1 VKLKHADLI
10 DQTLETQLDE
20 DGKPTTV
27 QAKVVKL
34 MTAIYDEAL
43 EHGNLNASDELIE
56 STNFIEEVLMDTD
69 LFSFEERVDLRD
81 RLEVIRLTLTMGI
94 QGQEWGQESFDREDE
109 DAVTEVAIPV
119 LTADEFYEVLF
130 DAIGLYL
137 HETPEAISL

>member
-1 VKLKHADLI
+1 MKLKHADLI

-81 RLEVIRLTLTMGI
+81 RLEVIRLTLTMAI
-94 QGQEWGQESFDREDE
+94 QGQQWGQESFDREDE

>member
-1 VKLKHADLI
+1 MKLKHADLI

-56 STNFIEEVLMDTD
+56 STNFIEEVLMNTD

-81 RLEVIRLTLTMGI
+81 RLEVIRLTLTMAI
-94 QGQEWGQESFDREDE
+94 QGQQWGQESFDREDE

>member
-56 STNFIEEVLMDTD
+56 STNFIEEVLMNTD

-81 RLEVIRLTLTMGI
+81 RLEVIRLTLTMAI
-94 QGQEWGQESFDREDE
+94 QGQQWGQESFDREDE